1 MKASRGTVRLGMAVG
16 LASAPAFPAVVPGR
30 TSNFSEGSGW
40 AALAL
45 SWAAAGPGCCPG
57 GLVPGTLGLAVCR
70 TVGRSAKGLAFW
82 VTTIAAPDRSSGDLP
97 SILKKH
103 IIYFEVIGQA
113 HVFGRKIGRDL
124 CSERLWKS

>member
-1 MKASRGTVRLGMAVG
+1 MAAVV
-16 LASAPAFPAVVPGR
+16 AAAPGFPAVVPGR
-30 TSNFSEGSGW
+30 TSKFSEGSGW

-103 IIYFEVIGQA
+103 IIDFAVMRQARVLGRLVLSVALILEIGE
-113 HVFGRKIGRDL
+113 HT
-124 CSERLWKS
+124 SELQSIM